1 MMIAMRMH
9 LILFKFFLIA
19 TLVLPAP
26 MAIAQN
32 AGSNKQES
40 CKLFTAKRGG
50 SAELV
55 PDGSFSPDQAL
66 FFPYLISED
75 RLLEGFR
82 VEHDKD
88 DRRKGCLAAFGIQ
101 SAAGQSGTS
110 TAVASGAANPVAVGA
125 VGAGFGI
132 GTMSAGVAAAAA
144 GGLLFV
150 VVAGTVIG
158 VVSADGNAG
167 NGPPTTCTTC

>member
-66 FFPYLISED
+66 FFTYLNSED
-75 RLLEGFR
+75 SLLEGFR

-101 SAAGQSGTS
+101 SAAGQSGAS
-110 TAVASGAANPVAVGA
+110 TAVAGGAATPGAVGA
-125 VGAGFGI
+125 VGAGFG
-132 GTMSAGVAAAAA
+132 TMSAGVATVV
-144 GGLLFV
+144 GGFLFV
-150 VVAGTVIG
+150 AVAGTVIG

-167 NGPPTTCTTC
+167 TGPPTSCTTC

>member
-9 LILFKFFLIA
+9 LILFKVFLIA

-32 AGSNKQES
+32 AGSSKRES
-40 CKLFTAKRGG
+40 CKLITAKRGG

-88 DRRKGCLAAFGIQ
+88 DRRRDCLAAFGIQ
-101 SAAGQSGTS
+101 NAAGQTGTS
-110 TAVASGAANPVAVGA
+110 TAAAGGAAAAPG
-125 VGAGFGI
+125 
-132 GTMSAGVAAAAA
+132 GVAAAGAGIGTIPVGAAVAA
-144 GGLLFV
+144 GLAV
-150 VVAGTVIG
+150 IVAGAAVG
-158 VVSADGNAG
+158 VVSAGGNAG
-167 NGPPTTCTTC
+167 NAPPTTCTTCN